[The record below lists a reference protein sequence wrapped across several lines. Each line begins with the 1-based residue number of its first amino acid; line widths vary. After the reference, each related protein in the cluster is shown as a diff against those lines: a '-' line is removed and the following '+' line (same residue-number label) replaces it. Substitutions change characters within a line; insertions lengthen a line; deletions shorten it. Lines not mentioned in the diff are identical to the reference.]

1 MPIDPETCKITADD
15 YTVQELTDLLMP
27 FTIPVPVQG
36 GCILLIQIPEDFT
49 IASGDINRVEGWGIF
64 GSRTDLN
71 AEIDERERTIKI
83 VDQCL
88 PYSGA
93 NIDSYIS
100 ISQVKNPKVV
110 RQTQSFTIKLFDE
123 NSEGIAEIESEI
135 LYNPIAGAIL
145 DVDLYS
151 NGAI

>member
-1 MPIDPETCKITADD
+1 MPIDPETCKVTADD
-15 YTVQELTDLLMP
+15 YTVQELTDLLMQ
-27 FTIPVPVQG
+27 FRVSVPVQG

-88 PYSGA
+88 TYSGA

-110 RQTQSFTIKLFDE
+110 R
-123 NSEGIAEIESEI
+123 
-135 LYNPIAGAIL
+135 
-145 DVDLYS
+145 
-151 NGAI
+151 